1 MDHVNLGRTG
11 LRVSRLCLGTMT
23 FGSTAWRG
31 WVLPE
36 AASRPFIQRALD
48 AGINFFD
55 TADMYSRGVS
65 EEIVGRALADFTTRD
80 QVVIA
85 TKAFFPMGDGPND
98 RGLSRKHLFDAID
111 ASLRRLGTDYVDLYQ
126 IHRFD
131 PHTPIEETL
140 EALNDI
146 VRAGKARYIGASSM
160 FAWQFAQ
167 MLQVSDRR
175 GWARFVSMQ
184 NHYNL
189 VYREEEREMLPLC
202 RAEGIGV
209 IPWSPLARGFLAGN
223 RDRPAASD
231 TPKGGETLR
240 ARLDEYAHG
249 LYYAESDFQVVDRVV
264 ELARRRGVTAA
275 QIALAWILRQ
285 PGVTAP
291 IVGVTKMEHL
301 EAAIAAT
308 DITLDEDECVHSRS
322 PTCHTPCWGIS
333 RRPLLFQPVAPV
345 RRREQHAPATVPG
358 PGSRGGST
366 PGHDR
371 PQDAGCPGVDGGP
384 RRRLSDVL
392 HEQSAFPTCAG
403 CTNSSH
409 GAPHVSHRGRCR
421 SSRRS

>member
-1 MDHVNLGRTG
+1 MECVNLGRTG

-23 FGSTAWRG
+23 FGSTAWRP
-31 WVLPE
+31 WILPE
-36 AASRPFIQRALD
+36 EASRPFIRRALD

-65 EEIVGRALADFTTRD
+65 EEIVGRALNDFTTRD

-160 FAWQFAQ
+160 YAWQFGQ
-167 MLQVSDRR
+167 MLQVSERH

-202 RAEGIGV
+202 RAEGIGI

-223 RDRPAASD
+223 RERSGGPDES
-231 TPKGGETLR
+231 KGGGTLR
-240 ARLDEYAHG
+240 ARTDEYAQS
-249 LYYAESDFQVVDRVV
+249 LYYADSDFRVVDRVV
-264 ELARRRGVTAA
+264 ELARRRGITPA

-291 IVGVTKMEHL
+291 IIGVTKIEQL
-301 EAAIAAT
+301 VDAVAA
-308 DITLDEDECVHSRS
+308 LDVALDDEEC
-322 PTCHTPCWGIS
+322 
-333 RRPLLFQPVAPV
+333 
-345 RRREQHAPATVPG
+345 
-358 PGSRGGST
+358 
-366 PGHDR
+366 
-371 PQDAGCPGVDGGP
+371 
-384 RRRLSDVL
+384 RRLEEPYLPHPVL
-392 HEQSAFPTCAG
+392 GHQ
-403 CTNSSH
+403 
-409 GAPHVSHRGRCR
+409 
-421 SSRRS
+421 

>member
-1 MDHVNLGRTG
+1 MECVNLGRTG

-23 FGSTAWRG
+23 FGSTAWRP
-31 WVLPE
+31 WILPE
-36 AASRPFIQRALD
+36 EASRPFIRRALD

-65 EEIVGRALADFTTRD
+65 EEIVGRALNDFTTRD

-160 FAWQFAQ
+160 YAWQFGQ
-167 MLQVSDRR
+167 MLQVSERH

-202 RAEGIGV
+202 RAEGIGI

-223 RDRPAASD
+223 RERSGGPEES
-231 TPKGGETLR
+231 KGGGTLR
-240 ARLDEYAHG
+240 ARTDEYAQS
-249 LYYAESDFQVVDRVV
+249 LYYADSDFRVVDRVV
-264 ELARRRGVTAA
+264 ELARRRGITPA

-291 IVGVTKMEHL
+291 IIGVTKIEQL
-301 EAAIAAT
+301 VDAVAA
-308 DITLDEDECVHSRS
+308 LDVALDDEEC
-322 PTCHTPCWGIS
+322 
-333 RRPLLFQPVAPV
+333 
-345 RRREQHAPATVPG
+345 
-358 PGSRGGST
+358 
-366 PGHDR
+366 
-371 PQDAGCPGVDGGP
+371 
-384 RRRLSDVL
+384 RRLEEPYLPHPVL
-392 HEQSAFPTCAG
+392 GHQ
-403 CTNSSH
+403 
-409 GAPHVSHRGRCR
+409 
-421 SSRRS
+421 